1 MNTLAANLTN
11 PAFSPQLQALNGTTF
26 IQKFVPAAILM
37 GLTIGVLVFFFNLIV
52 GGIAYINSGGD
63 KGKAEAARS
72 KITNAL
78 IGIVVMFA
86 VYMTMTV
93 VGTFF
98 GADFLILNIDKLQI
112 K

>member
-11 PAFSPQLQALNGTTF
+11 PAFGPNLQALNGTTF
-26 IQKFVPAAILM
+26 IQKFIPAAILM
-37 GLTIGVLVFFFNLIV
+37 ALTIGVIFFFVNLLS

-63 KGKAEAARS
+63 KGKIEAARS
-72 KITNAL
+72 KLTNAI

-86 VYMTMTV
+86 VYVTFV
-93 VGTFF
+93 VIGTFF
-98 GADFLILNIDKLQI
+98 GIDLLILNLDSLQI